1 MLPVWIAK
9 AMLRLN
15 NMRIVDHNEGNWPA
29 QYVLPTAPHTSNRD
43 FPYGIYARPVVGQ
56 YINFV
61 GKDSLFKWPLG
72 PILKWMGGVPVVRS
86 RRTNF
91 VQAVADIFETKPDFK
106 LCIAVEGT
114 RKKVTHFKTGFYFIA
129 LKAEVPLIFCR
140 FDFGNRVIEFSKPY
154 HLTGDIRKDFD
165 HIYRH
170 FDGVQGKEPEN
181 SFEYDPTVLD
191 LLPEV
196 RPEV

>member
-1 MLPVWIAK
+1 
-9 AMLRLN
+9 MLRIN
-15 NMRIVDHNEGNWPA
+15 GMRVVDLNEGDWPE

-43 FPYGIYARPVVGQ
+43 FPYGIYSRPVVNQ

-61 GKDSLFKWPLG
+61 AKDSLFKGPVG

-86 RRTNF
+86 KRTNF
-91 VQAVADIFETKPDFK
+91 VDSVADIFKTKGDFK

-129 LKAEVPLIFCR
+129 LKAKVPLVFCK
-140 FDFGNRVIEFSKPY
+140 FDFGNRIIEFSKPY
-154 HLTGDIRKDFD
+154 YLTGDIRTDFD

-170 FDGVQGKEPEN
+170 FDGVQGLVPEN
-181 SFEYDPTVLD
+181 SFDYDPAVLD

-196 RPEV
+196 RQ